1 MKRKHIDAMREVR
14 LWIGQVVV
22 PATALVMAVSPEMR
36 QGAAEKLK
44 QTKEK
49 ISGKIKEVLIWASF
63 IFGSSRSLGDWL
75 MAVAKNSTRFMEK

>member
-49 ISGKIKEVLIWASF
+49 ISGKFK
-63 IFGSSRSLGDWL
+63 RS
-75 MAVAKNSTRFMEK
+75 

>member
-49 ISGKIKEVLIWASF
+49 ISGKIK
-63 IFGSSRSLGDWL
+63 RS
-75 MAVAKNSTRFMEK
+75 